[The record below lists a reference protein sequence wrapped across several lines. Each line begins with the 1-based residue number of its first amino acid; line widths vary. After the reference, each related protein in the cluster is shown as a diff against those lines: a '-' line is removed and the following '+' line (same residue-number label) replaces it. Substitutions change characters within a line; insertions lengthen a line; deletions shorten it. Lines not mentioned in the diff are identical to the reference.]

1 MSLSSIHRLWAIMA
15 GTGDGVLK
23 NITGKAGGHA
33 ARFATQLGSSPAS
46 APDLRTPLEGRL
58 RHSGVA
64 APQILLDY
72 W

>member
-23 NITGKAGGHA
+23 NITGKAGGHT
-33 ARFATQLGSSPAS
+33 ARFCHAAESSPAS
-46 APDLRTPLEGRL
+46 APDLGTPLEARL
-58 RHSGVA
+58 HHSGVT

>member
-33 ARFATQLGSSPAS
+33 ARFCHAARVFSRERPGFEDAT
-46 APDLRTPLEGRL
+46 
-58 RHSGVA
+58 
-64 APQILLDY
+64 
-72 W
+72 

>member
-33 ARFATQLGSSPAS
+33 ARFCHAAGVFSRERPG
-46 APDLRTPLEGRL
+46 LRTPLEGRL
-58 RHSGVA
+58 RHSGVT